1 MKIYILTI
9 LSLFLF
15 FSHSVQSQTIFEGP
29 TTVRELCD
37 ATYKL
42 HYHFVHDVTYSWM
55 FPWPTPLTVK
65 NVYEREPNNYK
76 VQIRTLVFL
85 HSGQDTITAGG
96 IDKGITII
104 SNPFSIILPDHIC
117 PQGTQITTSE
127 VSSFFFQKF
136 FRVWSRSYC

>member
-42 HYHFVHDVTYSWM
+42 HYHFVHDVTYS
-55 FPWPTPLTVK
+55 
-65 NVYEREPNNYK
+65 
-76 VQIRTLVFL
+76 
-85 HSGQDTITAGG
+85 
-96 IDKGITII
+96 
-104 SNPFSIILPDHIC
+104 
-117 PQGTQITTSE
+117 
-127 VSSFFFQKF
+127 
-136 FRVWSRSYC
+136 